1 MRTHT
6 TTTLR
11 TLITEKMHP
20 EIQMSKQE
28 METWMGV
35 LPEIK
40 DELAKHMT
48 FIVYSIF
55 DNSLVKRQLRQIQSE
70 CTFLLN
76 AIDKYDH
83 CVGEML
89 VLKNNTI
96 DCLNTTLDKI
106 ITQYSKY
113 ADFSK
118 NMNRIHFREKMT
130 EINEQL
136 VQTKKMMLIQEL
148 KGDLQTLILEAFK
161 KIVKYK
167 TATYQ
172 QVNYL
177 SNFLP
182 GLNEILHKTVSTNA
196 EEKLCQYLIQHS
208 YNSELFIQFM
218 LKRYEGIAAI
228 INLWERKTALFRLHC
243 SLRRHKADAKHNRY
257 LPEGNSIYS
266 RLIDFVETELH
277 CATNAI
283 ENAKPKL
290 VPIIAPVHVPYKAVD
305 YKLRFNISVDCLAYL
320 IKLMVNANVIDPGI
334 KAELQRYVAENFQ
347 TPGTKSIGMST
358 GSFQTKY
365 KNVTQST
372 SITVK
377 TALMA
382 MLKLID
388 KEF

>member
-1 MRTHT
+1 MTTHT

-11 TLITEKMHP
+11 TLIIEKMHP
-20 EIQMSKQE
+20 ENQMNYQEIQ
-28 METWMGV
+28 TWLGV
-35 LPEIK
+35 LPEIT
-40 DELAKHMT
+40 DELAKHMS

-55 DNSLVKRQLRQIQSE
+55 DNSLVKRQLQQMQSE

-83 CVGEML
+83 CTGD
-89 VLKNNTI
+89 VLLLRNHTI
-96 DCLNTTLDKI
+96 DCLNATLDTI

-118 NMNRIHFREKMT
+118 NMNRMHFRQKVT
-130 EINEQL
+130 EMNEQL
-136 VQTKKMMLIQEL
+136 IQTAKMMKIQEL
-148 KGDLQTLILEAFK
+148 KKDLQKLVLDGFQKVIN
-161 KIVKYK
+161 YK
-167 TATYQ
+167 TATYN
-172 QVNYL
+172 QVIYL

-182 GLNEILHKTVSTNA
+182 GLNEILHETVSTHA
-196 EEKLCQYLIQHS
+196 EETLCQYLIQRS
-208 YNSELFIQFM
+208 YNSELFIEFM
-218 LKRYEGIAAI
+218 LKRYQSMATI
-228 INLWERKTALFRLHC
+228 INLEDRKTAFFRLR
-243 SLRRHKADAKHNRY
+243 SRLQRYKADAKNTRY
-257 LPEGNSIYS
+257 LPKGDSIYS

-277 CATNAI
+277 CAAVAI

-290 VPIIAPVHVPYKAVD
+290 VPIMAPVSVPYKPVD
-305 YKLRFNISVDCLAYL
+305 YKLRFNFSVDCLAYL
-320 IKLMVNANVIDPGI
+320 IKLMVNTNIIDPGI

-347 TPGTKSIGMST
+347 TPGTKSIGMSA

-372 SITVK
+372 SVTVK
-377 TALMA
+377 AALMA